1 MNDKL
6 AKKLRAKARAR
17 TIGIPESAYEVV
29 KRGSWKI
36 QIVNA
41 LESTRGWY
49 RLLKK
54 DHRNATR
61 KA

>member
-6 AKKLRAKARAR
+6 AKKLRATARAR
-17 TIGIPESAYEVV
+17 TVGRPERAYEVI
-29 KRGSWKI
+29 KRGSWRI

-54 DHRNATR
+54 GHRNATR